1 MQEIDRLM
9 VDSYGISLTQMME
22 NAGCN
27 LALLAKKFLGGSVVD
42 KKICIVV
49 GGGNKGG
56 AGLVSAR
63 HLSNWGAEVTCL
75 ATKPPATFKRIAARQ
90 LEIVRH
96 LPISVVSGE
105 AHLQYIEWER
115 NSLIID
121 AMIGYGLQGEPDAA
135 TSKIINQINQSPGR
149 VISLDTPS
157 GLHACNGFI
166 CDSVVKADATLTLAL
181 PKQGLLKS
189 EAQYYVGEIYLG
201 DISVPP
207 LLYRQIGLH
216 VNQSIFK
223 EDTIIPYPGK

>member
-27 LALLAKKFLGGSVVD
+27 LALLTKKFLGGTVVD

-75 ATKPPATFKRIAARQ
+75 AIKPPAMFKPIAALQ
-90 LEIVRH
+90 LEIVLQ
-96 LPISVVSGE
+96 LPISVVSTE
-105 AHLQYIEWER
+105 AHLQYIEWDRLE
-115 NSLIID
+115 LIID
-121 AMIGYGLQGEPDAA
+121 AMIGSGLHGEPDLP
-135 TSKIINQINQSPGR
+135 TRRIISQINQNR
-149 VISLDTPS
+149 THVISLDTPS

-181 PKQGLLKS
+181 PKQGLLKP
-189 EAQYYVGEIYLG
+189 EAQEFVGKIYLG

-207 LLYRQIGLH
+207 LLYRQLGLR
-216 VNQSIFK
+216 VDQSIFN
-223 EDTIIPYPGK
+223 EDTIIPYPGE